1 MRKDDELCDRT
12 KQFALRIIK
21 LYTSLPSS
29 PEAQVIGKQ
38 LLRSGTSVAA
48 NYREARRGRSRAEVR
63 SKLGIV
69 EQELDE
75 SMLWLELLS
84 ESGIFPPERLLSLL
98 TETDELLR
106 IMVASINRL
115 RKSND

>member
-1 MRKDDELCDRT
+1 M
-12 KQFALRIIK
+12 
-21 LYTSLPSS
+21 
-29 PEAQVIGKQ
+29 
-38 LLRSGTSVAA
+38 
-48 NYREARRGRSRAEVR
+48 R

-84 ESGIFPPERLLSLL
+84 ESEIFPQECLVPLL

-115 RKSND
+115 KKAND